1 VIGRAA
7 LQVVFEEG
15 MIENSKNKGEFMLEH
30 MKKIFKKQFITDVR
44 GRGLFIG
51 VE

>member
-1 VIGRAA
+1 MV
-7 LQVVFEEG
+7 
-15 MIENSKNKGEFMLEH
+15 ENSKQQGEFMLQH
-30 MKKIFKKQFITDVR
+30 MKKIFKKNFITDVR

>member
-1 VIGRAA
+1 VIGKAA
-7 LQVVFEEG
+7 LQVVFEEN
-15 MIENSKNKGEFMLEH
+15 MIENSRIQGEFMLEN
-30 MKKIFKKQFITDVR
+30 MKKIFNKPFITDTR